1 MCYPIGARL
10 AQRRILA
17 LDTLY
22 HHLFSTPGRDATT
35 INQLKHDLV
44 LWLTHHSFE
53 ELPDALEYY
62 LADPNSDLE
71 GDLSH
76 LTCLDPWGV
85 QVHIHPLVTIYIN
98 TLLAWAKCFLA
109 TYGVYPGLYD
119 LLDTP
124 RLDFLAAQLHL
135 CDSTHPRPLLHRSRG
150 PPTIRSEY
158 VALQP
163 HLAPPPP
170 PDRLY
175 VCCTNR
181 PSFSTSVCRA
191 TSPSVIPTTPTVCLS
206 PRKSVALSVH
216 PTESPSVIPAHPSH
230 EPSVHPTVTPSMT
243 HPSTIPPV
251 SLAQRQSDR
260 PSLSDRL
267 YTILPCL
274 SGCPTSHRLYDTPTS
289 LSDHPPPSQRLYDTP
304 TRPSD
309 HPPPSHRLYDTPISP
324 SACPSTADC
333 LTATTTRPPVRPSFP
348 TIHHTHDSSQ
358 SLAVVNGEQS
368 HTIHHTQDSSQSLA
382 VVNGKQSRKSKK
394 IHRAFTSY
402 DLLLRAL
409 DASSIYLRDFRQ
421 VAPPKSG
428 EDAHVTRGTCDFGG
442 ATLNNHSLGF
452 SYMLPRLW
460 DPGGVSSSA
469 NTSRDLSRTIAPSR
483 YPNALL
489 TGYLINLPS
498 LRRWQDLRTSHMK
511 QDNFIH
517 GNITGRTT
525 AMKKIT
531 GSINVINP
539 ALTRPTPTHHE
550 RDNPYDRQSSHTN
563 FNATATSYIRV
574 TQNLKRRVE
583 IVSPYKGH
591 TSRTFYTRLRD
602 PTSGLLRHTSGLPK
616 ILPRLRLTLLT
627 MLGLWGVPY
636 ERPRLVDAP
645 RTTPTHYL
653 GGCAYICCRFTTP
666 RWGVTHFYQCLR
678 LCSCGSKPQRS
689 ENHHFVMTSS
699 WEPQCHHDIM
709 RTPRIT
715 GNPKFSCSGG
725 P

>member
-1 MCYPIGARL
+1 MCYQIGARL
-10 AQRRILA
+10 AQHRILA

-44 LWLTHHSFE
+44 LWLIHHSFE

-71 GDLSH
+71 GDLAH

-135 CDSTHPRPLLHRSRG
+135 HDSTLPRPLLHQSRG

-163 HLAPPPP
+163 HLDPPPTRLSVRLSHDP
-170 PDRLY
+170 SVLLHVSLSCDQSVRHPDSPHSLSITLQ
-175 VCCTNR
+175 VSCTVSPSHRQSVRHPR
-181 PSFSTSVCRA
+181 PSVTRTVRPPSRHSIPDSSVR
-191 TSPSVIPTTPTVCLS
+191 
-206 PRKSVALSVH
+206 
-216 PTESPSVIPAHPSH
+216 
-230 EPSVHPTVTPSMT
+230 
-243 HPSTIPPV
+243 PPV

-260 PSLSDRL
+260 PSPSDCL
-267 YTILPCL
+267 YTILPRL
-274 SGCPTSHRLYDTPTS
+274 SGYPTSPRLHDTPTRS
-289 LSDHPPPSQRLYDTP
+289 SDHPPPSQRLYNNP

-309 HPPPSHRLYDTPISP
+309 HPPPPHRLYDTPIST
-324 SACPSTADC
+324 SACPSPADC
-333 LTATTTRPPVRPSFP
+333 LTTTTTRPPVRPSFP
-348 TIHHTHDSSQ
+348 TIHHTHDSNLSLAVVNREQ
-358 SLAVVNGEQS
+358 DSHHSLAVVNGEQDSHHSLAVVNGEQS
-368 HTIHHTQDSSQSLA
+368 HTIPRTQDSSQSLA
-382 VVNGKQSRKSKK
+382 VVNGEQSRKAK
-394 IHRAFTSY
+394 IFHRAFTNY

-409 DASSIYLRDFRQ
+409 DASSIYLRDFRR

-428 EDAHVTRGTCDFGG
+428 EDAHVTRGKCDFGG
-442 ATLNNHSLGF
+442 ATLNNPSLGC

-469 NTSRDLSRTIAPSR
+469 NTPRDLSRTIAPSR

-489 TGYLINLPS
+489 TCYLINLSS
-498 LRRWQDLRTSHMK
+498 LRRWQDLRTSHVNL
-511 QDNFIH
+511 DNFIH
-517 GNITGRTT
+517 GNIAGCTP
-525 AMKKIT
+525 AMHKIT
-531 GSINVINP
+531 GSINVIIP

-550 RDNPYDRQSSHTN
+550 RDNPYDRQSSRTN

-583 IVSPYKGH
+583 IASPYEGH
-591 TSRTFYTRLRD
+591 TSCTFF
-602 PTSGLLRHTSGLPK
+602 
-616 ILPRLRLTLLT
+616 
-627 MLGLWGVPY
+627 
-636 ERPRLVDAP
+636 A
-645 RTTPTHYL
+645 
-653 GGCAYICCRFTTP
+653 
-666 RWGVTHFYQCLR
+666 
-678 LCSCGSKPQRS
+678 
-689 ENHHFVMTSS
+689 
-699 WEPQCHHDIM
+699 
-709 RTPRIT
+709 
-715 GNPKFSCSGG
+715 
-725 P
+725 